1 MREWF
6 QVTNA
11 APGKGGGEIL
21 IYGVIGR
28 SSWGDK
34 EGYVPAKEF
43 IGAIDKMIAAGPGDV
58 HIRINSPGGDVWDG
72 TAIYNGI
79 LKHKARCYCTV
90 EGVAF
95 SMASVIALA
104 GRECRMYDTAQFMI
118 HNPRT
123 WQSGEEKDFEQTL
136 RGLKTAKAALMKAYT
151 GKSGKSAQEVSD
163 AMSATTWMT
172 ADEAKEFGFVDVVLT
187 DEAPSIAACFDV
199 ASWQAYY
206 EGREAPPWPTYPPCG
221 SATCDS
227 GGDEAGTQRRE
238 GAKVTSENGRHG
250 EPLSELENSLTT
262 EVHGNGTEEKT
273 GGGVPA
279 QQAQDGQ
286 KEQTMKPSIGEIEKA
301 CPGAS
306 AEFVVAQAKACD
318 GDENRTIADVMAA
331 YIVEQGKELAS
342 VTANLSTV
350 REKVANHAETPPVTV
365 PGVAPL
371 SASGG
376 SDGPEGDAL
385 EQFEDAVSAFEAK
398 KMTRAQAIRAVVNGK
413 PELHKAYLAAYN
425 AQHGRTIN

>member
-6 QVTNA
+6 EVTNA

-43 IGAIDKMIAAGPGDV
+43 ITALDKMVAAGPGDV

-79 LKHKARCYCTV
+79 LKHRDRCYCTV

-104 GRECRMYDTAQFMI
+104 GRECRMYDTAQIMI
-118 HNPRT
+118 HNPKT
-123 WQSGEEKDFEQTL
+123 FAYGEEKDFEQTL
-136 RGLKTAKAALMKAYT
+136 RGLKTAKTALMKAYT
-151 GKSGKSAQEVSD
+151 GKSGKSDQEVSD

-172 ADEAKEFGFVDVVLT
+172 ADEAKEFGFVDVVIS
-187 DEAPSIAACFDV
+187 DEAPSIAACFDM
-199 ASWQAYY
+199 AAWQDYY
-206 EGREAPPWPTYPPCG
+206 RNGTPLPELVSGEAVPVPDLNEDGEQAPVT
-221 SATCDS
+221 
-227 GGDEAGTQRRE
+227 GGDAPQEDKSMPKLTAKEIRE
-238 GAKVTSENGRHG
+238 
-250 EPLSELENSLTT
+250 
-262 EVHGNGTEEKT
+262 
-273 GGGVPA
+273 
-279 QQAQDGQ
+279 
-286 KEQTMKPSIGEIEKA
+286 A

-306 AEFVVAQAKACD
+306 ADFVLAQVEACDANEDRGLADVLKAHNVELSKAAAAAEARAVEAEAKAKQP
-318 GDENRTIADVMAA
+318 
-331 YIVEQGKELAS
+331 EQ
-342 VTANLSTV
+342 
-350 REKVANHAETPPVTV
+350 

-371 SASGG
+371 AASGG
-376 SDGPEGDAL
+376 NDEPEADPITAW
-385 EQFEDAVSAFEAK
+385 EDAVEAGVAR
-398 KMTRAQAIRAVVNGK
+398 KMTRAQAIRAVAVGN

-425 AQHGRTIN
+425 AQFGRTVN